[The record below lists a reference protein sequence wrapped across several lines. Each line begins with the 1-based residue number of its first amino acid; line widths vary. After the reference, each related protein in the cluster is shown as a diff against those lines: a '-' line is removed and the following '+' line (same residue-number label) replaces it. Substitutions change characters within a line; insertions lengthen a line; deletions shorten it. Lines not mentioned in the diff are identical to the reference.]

1 MDDQR
6 PLTNRQRE
14 ILVLYAQG
22 LHLRQIALALG
33 IAKNTVDVHRAG
45 ILANLGVRSLVQ
57 AAVMGIA
64 RGEIVLD
71 GEAVVEGGRPSAAEA
86 PSKSGDLA
94 LAA

>member
-1 MDDQR
+1 M
-6 PLTNRQRE
+6 
-14 ILVLYAQG
+14 LYAQG
-22 LHLRQIALALG
+22 LHLRQIAIALG
-33 IAKNTVDVHRAG
+33 IAKNTVDVHRAA

-71 GEAVVEGGRPSAAEA
+71 GEVVVDGGRLPVVEA